1 MEKEIVKMQREMDYI
16 PMRGRY
22 CDIRMDLNCF
32 DNESVYPIDTI
43 TIKINGNSAYAL
55 KWKKKFEKAQADY
68 HVKLEDEER
77 KEKSKKRKEL
87 IDKGIIKYVKNIGLV
102 NTETGEVIKL

>member
-1 MEKEIVKMQREMDYI
+1 MQREMDYI
-16 PMRGRY
+16 PIRGRY
-22 CDIRMDLNCF
+22 CNIWMDLNCF

-43 TIKINGNSAYAL
+43 TIKMNGNSAYAL

-77 KEKSKKRKEL
+77 KEKSKSAKSLLIKEL
-87 IDKGIIKYVKNIGLV
+87 LSM
-102 NTETGEVIKL
+102 